1 MAKVSLSVISIILIL
16 FVQGCHR
23 QNTAKVQDSPY
34 QSVDGEFAKI
44 AGTWKSDDGL
54 WEITISKDGKIA
66 SALIPMC
73 VKELKPNH
81 TTEVEMIDGGKSYF
95 ETGDFTLSYD
105 ETNNYMEVMLEI
117 TNIDVRLG
125 ENVVQGNTV
134 YVYSGNLSN
143 DSGGWDT
150 QRTEVFDFGPRFP
163 MNDPN
168 NPDVTPVFFRKKA
181 AQ

>member
-23 QNTAKVQDSPY
+23 QNTGKVKDSPS

-54 WEITISKDGKIA
+54 W
-66 SALIPMC
+66 
-73 VKELKPNH
+73 
-81 TTEVEMIDGGKSYF
+81 
-95 ETGDFTLSYD
+95 
-105 ETNNYMEVMLEI
+105 EI

-150 QRTEVFDFGPRFP
+150 QRTEVFDFRPRFP

-168 NPDVTPVFFRKKA
+168 NPDVTP
-181 AQ
+181 